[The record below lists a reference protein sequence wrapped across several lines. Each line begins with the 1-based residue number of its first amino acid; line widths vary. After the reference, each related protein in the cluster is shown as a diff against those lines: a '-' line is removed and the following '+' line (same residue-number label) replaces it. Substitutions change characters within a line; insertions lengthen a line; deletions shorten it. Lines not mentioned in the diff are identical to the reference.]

1 MNIRLTLASAAAVI
15 LAAVSLYPL
24 IQGSTWFWAG
34 AGAVIV
40 AAAAGIISRLPVKR
54 AAVTGSVLALIA
66 VIPMFLTP
74 SWLLWVIGVVI
85 VAIPAAGQLRQ
96 RLLQALGCL
105 ITYLAMLLIYLNL
118 VFAAGL
124 SIAAVIPTRASVT
137 HLWSIAGDGLNARS
151 LAPPV
156 PGTPGLVLLAVAG
169 IGLIAVATDLLAV
182 RLRSPAMAGLP
193 LLALYCVR
201 ITTSARQG
209 GIGAAVVFCLGLVG
223 YLALLAVDG
232 RERLR
237 VWGRVVTVWGSSPSD
252 IPTQAEGVDTRAL
265 AASGRRIGLAA
276 ACIALVIPLVVP
288 GISVHDLLRSGSVG
302 AGPGQSSG
310 SPITLPTPLVQM
322 RAQLLASATQTVLT
336 YRTTAADPPEQ
347 YLQIYVLNYN
357 VSSGAWT
364 LGPLGRF
371 SPAGSRAIRV
381 PGLSSA
387 TPTTHPKTQVTF
399 SHSVSSGYTS
409 RLTFLPVPYAP
420 AAMQI
425 SAGTWVEDNQ
435 ALMVYS
441 GGSSLSGLSYT
452 VTSTEPSPRSSQLN
466 AGPPYPGNIAS
477 NYLSAPS
484 GQNGELATLAQ
495 QITAGAQTPYQKALK
510 LQSYFTSGGF
520 TYSVTANLPNSTA
533 GLVKFLYTT
542 KAGMCQQFALAMATL
557 ARLVGIPSRIA
568 VGYTAGSRNRN
579 GTWRVTTADAHAWPE
594 LYFTGVGWLRFE
606 PTPGGA
612 TGQGTATVPQY
623 APGPV
628 NSSPAGSTSL
638 TPTGL
643 SPGLLGGVNNIPGER
658 RVTGSTAAHN
668 HPAQS
673 HSSLIGWILLA
684 VAASLIVLLV
694 IPMFLRMLVRRRRS
708 RTTGDAAAAHAAW
721 RELRDSL
728 ADYGFGSPVS
738 ESPRAAARRITAA
751 VRLDPEA
758 SQAVGRIVSAE
769 ERARYAPAPLSSGT
783 LRADTAAFRRALSQE
798 AGWRARLRAVLLPRS
813 VVGPARRAVQQ
824 ALDVFGWMD
833 ALGLRFRFAVRQHQ
847 E

>member
-1 MNIRLTLASAAAVI
+1 MNLRLTVASAAAVI

-24 IQGSTWFWAG
+24 IQGSSWFWAG
-34 AGAVIV
+34 AGAVI
-40 AAAAGIISRLPVKR
+40 AAATAGIISRLPVQR
-54 AAVTGSVLALIA
+54 AAVTGSVLALVA
-66 VIPMFLTP
+66 VVPMFLAP
-74 SWLLWVIGVVI
+74 SWVLRVIAVVI

-96 RLLQALGCL
+96 RMLQALGGL
-105 ITYLAMLLIYLNL
+105 ITYLATLLIYLNL
-118 VFAAGL
+118 AFAARL
-124 SIAAVIPTRASVT
+124 SFAAVIPSRASVAY
-137 HLWSIAGDGLNARS
+137 LWSIAGNGLNARS

-156 PGTPGLVLLAVAG
+156 PGSPGLVLLAAGG

-201 ITTSARQG
+201 ITTSASQG
-209 GIGAAVVFCLGLVG
+209 GIGAALVFCLGMIG

-252 IPTQAEGVDTRAL
+252 IPTQADGVDTRAL

-288 GISVHDLLRSGSVG
+288 GVSVHDLLRSSSQG
-302 AGPGQSSG
+302 AGPGRSG
-310 SPITLPTPLVQM
+310 SPITLPNPLVQM

-336 YRTTAADPPEQ
+336 YRTTAANPPEQ

-357 VSSGAWT
+357 TASGAWT
-364 LGPLGRF
+364 LGQLGRF
-371 SPAGSRAIRV
+371 SPAGSRTIGV
-381 PGLSSA
+381 PGLTPG
-387 TPTTHPKTQVTF
+387 TPTAHPKTKVTF
-399 SHSVSSGYTS
+399 SQAVTSGYGS
-409 RLTFLPVPYAP
+409 RLSFLPVPYAP
-420 AAMQI
+420 STLQV

-441 GGSSLSGLSYT
+441 GGTSLSGLSYT
-452 VTSTEPSPRSSQLN
+452 VTSTEPSPRSAQLGAAGQYPAN
-466 AGPPYPGNIAS
+466 IANGYLGAPAGPN
-477 NYLSAPS
+477 
-484 GQNGELATLAQ
+484 GQLANLAK
-495 QITAGAQTPYQKALK
+495 QITAGAQTQYQKALK
-510 LQSYFTSGGF
+510 LQSYFTSGAF
-520 TYSVTANLPNSTA
+520 TYVLGADLPNSTD
-533 GLVKFLYTT
+533 GLVRFLFTT
-542 KAGMCQQFALAMATL
+542 KAGMCQQFAFAMATL
-557 ARLVGIPSRIA
+557 ARLVGIPARIA
-568 VGYTAGSRNRN
+568 VGYTAGSRSRN
-579 GTWRVTTADAHAWPE
+579 GSWRVTTADAHAWPE

-612 TGQGTATVPQY
+612 NGQGTATVPQY

-628 NSSPAGSTSL
+628 TSGPAGPTSL

-643 SPGLLGGVNNIPGER
+643 SPGLLGGVGNIPGER
-658 RVTGSTAAHN
+658 RVTAVGDLHGRAV
-668 HPAQS
+668 QQ
-673 HSSLIGWILLA
+673 HSSLIEWILLA
-684 VAASLIVLLV
+684 VAAFLIVVLT
-694 IPMFLRMLVRRRRS
+694 IPMLIRMLVRSRRS

-721 RELRDSL
+721 RELRDNL

-738 ESPRAAARRITAA
+738 ESPRAAARRITTA
-751 VRLDPEA
+751 VQLDPAA

-783 LRADTAAFRRALSQE
+783 LRADTAAFRRALSQD
-798 AGWRARLRAVLLPRS
+798 ADWQVRLRALVLPRS
-813 VVGPARRAVQQ
+813 VVSPARHAVQQ

-833 ALGLRFRFAVRQHQ
+833 AVGLRFRYPARQHQ